1 MKTKILFVCI
11 HNSARSQIAE
21 ALINKFYGNNFVAES
36 AGIEPG
42 KLNPLVVKSLQE
54 IDIDISGKSTRSVDE
69 VLKSGSEFD
78 YVITVCEKEA
88 AEKCP
93 VFPGNGKKLQ
103 WSFPDPSK
111 FTGTEDEKM
120 VQIRKVRD
128 EIQRKIEENIAS
140 L

>member
-1 MKTKILFVCI
+1 MRTKILFVCI

-21 ALINKFYGNNFVAES
+21 ALINKFYGNKFVAES

-54 IDIDISGKSTRSVDE
+54 IDIDISGKPTRSVNE
-69 VLKSGSEFD
+69 VLKSGKEFD
-78 YVITVCEKEA
+78 YIITVCEKEA

-93 VFPGNGKKLQ
+93 VFPGKGKKIQ

-111 FTGTEDEKM
+111 FTGNEEEKM
-120 VQIRKVRD
+120 HQIRQVRD
-128 EIQRKIEENIAS
+128 VIQRKIEENIAS

>member
-1 MKTKILFVCI
+1 MKIKILFVCI

-21 ALINKFYGNNFVAES
+21 ALINKYYSDRFIAES

-42 KLNPLVVKSLQE
+42 NLNPLVVKSLLE
-54 IDIDISGKSTRSVDE
+54 TGIDISNKSARSVDE
-69 VLKSGSEFD
+69 VLRSGKEFD

-93 VFPGNGKKLQ
+93 VFPGKGIKLQ

-111 FTGTEDEKM
+111 FTGTEEEKLDK
-120 VQIRKVRD
+120 IREVR
-128 EIQRKIEENIAS
+128 EKILTTIKGWIIDI
-140 L
+140 